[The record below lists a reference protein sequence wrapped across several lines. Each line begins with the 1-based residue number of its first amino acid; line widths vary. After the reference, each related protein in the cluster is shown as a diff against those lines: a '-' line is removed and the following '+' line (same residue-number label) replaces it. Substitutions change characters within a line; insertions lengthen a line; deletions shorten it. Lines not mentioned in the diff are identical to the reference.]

1 MKKALIIIGSII
13 AVFAIIITC
22 VGFHFVQTPEY
33 ALMKISK
40 DIKESGI
47 DGLRPHL
54 TEDAQETFDTV
65 SAIAENK
72 FVSSIMG
79 LFDKTDYISILKS
92 EIQAAQ
98 WDVEDIMKSNNN
110 AAVILA
116 FNYDDRLIG
125 TIEISMVHSEDGWK
139 IDGLELPKFDKIDW

>member
-1 MKKALIIIGSII
+1 MKKALMIIGSII
-13 AVFAIIITC
+13 VVFAIIITC
-22 VGFHFVQTPEY
+22 VGFYFIQTPEY

-65 SAIAENK
+65 SAIADNK
-72 FVSSIMG
+72 LVSSIMG
-79 LFDKTDYISILKS
+79 LFDKNDYISILKS
-92 EIQAAQ
+92 EIKTVQ
-98 WDVEDIMKSNNN
+98 WNVEDIMKSSDN
-110 AAVILA
+110 ATVILA
-116 FNYDDRLIG
+116 FNYDDHLIG
-125 TIEISMVHSEDGWK
+125 TIEISMVRSEDGWK

>member
-22 VGFHFVQTPEY
+22 VGFYFVQTPEY
-33 ALMKISK
+33 ALMKMYK

-54 TEDAQETFDTV
+54 TEEAQETFDTV
-65 SAIAENK
+65 SAITDNK
-72 FVSSIMG
+72 LVSSIIG
-79 LFDKTDYISILKS
+79 LFDKNDYVSILKS
-92 EIQAAQ
+92 EIKTVQ
-98 WDVEDIMKSNNN
+98 WDVEDILKSSNN

-125 TIEISMVHSEDGWK
+125 TIEVSVVRSEDGWK